1 VLKRNVEQGGEVF
14 YCPRRRIPDCGNE
27 RMYFEQEFSLA
38 FAHWRQVSLLGPGF
52 VDGKGELMVLVFELS
67 PLLMQHSDRGVWA
80 FSHYRFRSQSRSTLI
95 SRSLEPFLQLCILK
109 LDD

>member
-14 YCPRRRIPDCGNE
+14 YRPRWRIPDFGNE

-38 FAHWRQVSLLGPGF
+38 FAHGRQVSLPGPGF

-67 PLLMQHSDRGVWA
+67 PLLMQHSDRGVRA
-80 FSHYRFRSQSRSTLI
+80 FSHYRFRSQ
-95 SRSLEPFLQLCILK
+95 
-109 LDD
+109 